1 MQDLLVRRDGY
12 CLRRVNDAIDVGP
25 LNFAILDRNN
35 AVGIHRSDVVA
46 RDTNING
53 VNLTARHQLRFFHR
67 SLNGVNR

>member
-1 MQDLLVRRDGY
+1 MQNFLIRGDGY
-12 CLRRVNDAIDVGP
+12 RLRRVNDAIDVGS
-25 LNFAILDRNN
+25 LNFAILDGNN

-46 RDTNING
+46 RDTNIDG